1 MKQKLTHIA
10 AATFSLLILST
21 VSQAED
27 LQGTASV
34 IDGDTLEIHGTR
46 IRLHGIDTPEGKQ
59 TCVANGSTYRCGQ
72 KAALA
77 LSDKIKRSPIR
88 CTVKDTDR
96 YGRSIAVCYKN
107 GEDINAWM
115 VSQGW
120 AVAYRRYSEDYV
132 SQEQSAKSNNVG
144 IWAGD
149 FVLPW
154 EWRRGKRLSPNE
166 TADRDH
172 DCKIKG
178 NISSKG
184 KKIYHVPGGR
194 WYEKTRIDTTKGE
207 RYFCSEQEAKAA
219 GWRRS
224 SQ

>member
-1 MKQKLTHIA
+1 MKQKLIHTT
-10 AATFSLLILST
+10 ATAFSLLVLST
-21 VSQAED
+21 VCQAED

-46 IRLHGIDTPEGKQ
+46 IRLHGIDTPESKQ

-77 LSDKIKRSPIR
+77 LSDKIQRSPIR

-107 GEDINAWM
+107 GEDLNSWM

-120 AVAYRRYSEDYV
+120 AVAYRRYSKDYV
-132 SQEQSAKSNNVG
+132 SQEQSAKSNKAG

-154 EWRRGKRLSPNE
+154 EWRRGKRLTQVVSS
-166 TADRDH
+166 DRNGE
-172 DCKIKG
+172 CKIKG

-194 WYEKTRIDTTKGE
+194 WYEKTRIDESKGE
-207 RYFCSEQEAKAA
+207 RFFCSEQEAKAA
-219 GWRRS
+219 GWRKS
-224 SQ
+224 SY

>member
-1 MKQKLTHIA
+1 MNKSIQYIALLTA
-10 AATFSLLILST
+10 FMLTSPSSNAS
-21 VSQAED
+21 D
-27 LQGTASV
+27 LNGVASV

-46 IRLHGIDTPEGKQ
+46 IRLHGIDTPESKQ
-59 TCVANGSTYRCGQ
+59 TCVANGSKYRCGQ

-77 LSDKIKRSPIR
+77 LADKIQRSPIR
-88 CTVKDTDR
+88 CLVKDTDR
-96 YGRSIAVCYKN
+96 YSRSIAVCYKN

-120 AVAYRRYSEDYV
+120 AVAYRRYSKDYV
-132 SQEQSAKSNNVG
+132 SQEESAKSNKAG

-154 EWRRGKRLSPNE
+154 EWRRGKRLSPIE
-166 TADRDH
+166 TTDRNR

-219 GWRRS
+219 GWRPS
-224 SQ
+224 K